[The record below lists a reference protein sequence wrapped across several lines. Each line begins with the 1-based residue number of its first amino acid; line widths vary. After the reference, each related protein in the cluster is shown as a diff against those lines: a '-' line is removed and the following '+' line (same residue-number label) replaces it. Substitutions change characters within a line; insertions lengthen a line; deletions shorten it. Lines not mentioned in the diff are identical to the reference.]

1 VIKLLHKFYSL
12 YEASDLTSFTR
23 GDFVKW
29 GITGNIKL
37 AILHTGCVQ
46 INKMVDVWTDKE
58 DTKIHWLDN
67 DFLFVKKADLIKL
80 YSHNAKH
87 GVQGEDKSIRVYSFY
102 LNEFDGVMTVDQK
115 GGGEDISISYNSL
128 YILKSDLKELILN
141 YQEHPERASVDHI
154 ILDEEHE
161 WHANELRIAYLAW
174 LELYGV
180 EPPESKPS
188 GGHKNFIISWLKKNH
203 PQLSQN
209 ALERIA
215 TVVNPNPSG
224 GASPT
229 PEKF

>member
-1 VIKLLHKFYSL
+1 MIKLLHKFYNL

-23 GDFVKW
+23 RDFVKW

-46 INKMVDVWTDKE
+46 INKMVDVWTDNQ
-58 DTKIHWLDN
+58 DSTIHWLDN
-67 DFLFVKKADLIKL
+67 DFLFVKKTDLIKL

-87 GVQGEDKSIRVYSFY
+87 GVQGEDNSIRAYSFY
-102 LNEFDGVMTVDQK
+102 LDEFDGVMSVNQK

-128 YILKSDLKELILN
+128 YVLKSDLKELISA
-141 YQEHPERASVDHI
+141 YQELPERASVDHI
-154 ILDEEHE
+154 ILDEDHE

-188 GGHKNFIISWLKKNH
+188 GGHKSFIISWLKKNH

-209 ALERIA
+209 ALERIS